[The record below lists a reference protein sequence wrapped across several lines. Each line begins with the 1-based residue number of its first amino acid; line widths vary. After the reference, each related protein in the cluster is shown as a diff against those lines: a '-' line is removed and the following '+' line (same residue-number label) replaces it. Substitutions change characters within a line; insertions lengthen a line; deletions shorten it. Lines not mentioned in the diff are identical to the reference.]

1 MATTELATASTTDN
15 SAREDQPLA
24 QDVFARLPAGFSA
37 LVIGASGGI
46 GQAMVEE
53 LLAHS
58 RCARVLAVGRDTS
71 RLPRHPALMTLDV
84 DLTTDDGMAALG
96 KWLAA
101 TLDDEQQ
108 QGQPPALT
116 LNAMGLLHDE
126 ESELWPEKRL
136 EDLDMSALIR
146 VHQVNAFVP
155 ALLLSLLAPRLRRRT
170 PLIFASLSARVGSI
184 SDNRSGGWYAYRAS
198 KASHNMLLHTAAIEI
213 ARRNPE
219 ALLVALHPGTTD
231 TGLSAPFQARVPAG
245 KLFSAGFVAR
255 RLLTVAGELSPEVSG
270 GFHDWAGKPIAW

>member
-1 MATTELATASTTDN
+1 MPTTIDHLPGDGEPLN
-15 SAREDQPLA
+15 EIRPLSAET
-24 QDVFARLPAGFSA
+24 FARLPQGFTALITGAG
-37 LVIGASGGI
+37 GGI
-46 GQAMVEE
+46 GHALVEA
-53 LLAHS
+53 LLSHP
-58 RCARVLAVGRDTS
+58 RCGRVLAVSRNTS
-71 RLPRHPALMTLDV
+71 RLPSHPMLVAFDA
-84 DLTTDDGMAALG
+84 DLTTDNGMVALG

-101 TLDDEQQ
+101 MLDDEQQ

-126 ESELWPEKRL
+126 DAELWPEKRL
-136 EDLDMSALIR
+136 EDLDMAALTR

-170 PLIFASLSARVGSI
+170 PVIFASLSARVGSI

-213 ARRNPE
+213 ARRNPA

-231 TGLSAPFQARVPAG
+231 TGLSGPFQARVPEG
-245 KLFSAGFVAR
+245 KLFSTSFVAR
-255 RLLTVAGELSPEVSG
+255 RLLTVAGELSPESSG
-270 GFHDWAGKPIAW
+270 GFYDWAGKSIEW